1 MKFQSILPVKWKK
14 FKETRYETLAT
25 SMPSQCLFGKKM
37 YIKTDFEN
45 IFLEDEQEIHYFSYI
60 AEGVLYETVST
71 DEFEYKTESVIT
83 EEDIQRYVQSIYPLF
98 GLYDIL
104 TIPKTKSEHFTFG
117 ELHAF
122 LEKEMK
128 KEGNE
133 FVYRK
138 TNFEKYHFQ
147 LTKHRKGIT
156 IVYQNGYLLFF
167 GICCL
172 AEMILEDREE
182 IKRNIESAKDI
193 FKKQKVRLL
202 FQSV

>member
-1 MKFQSILPVKWKK
+1 MKFQSILPVKWKN
-14 FKETRYETLAT
+14 FKETRYKTLAT
-25 SMPSQCLFGKKM
+25 LTPSQCLFGKKM

-71 DEFEYKTESVIT
+71 VEFEYKTESLIT
-83 EEDIQRYVQSIYPLF
+83 EENIQKYEQTIYPLF
-98 GLYDIL
+98 GLYDML
-104 TIPKTKSEHFTFG
+104 TLPKTKSEHFTFG
-117 ELHAF
+117 EFHAF

-172 AEMILEDREE
+172 TEIILEESEE
-182 IKRNIESAKDI
+182 IKCIIDAAKDI

>member
-1 MKFQSILPVKWKK
+1 MKFQSIIPVKWEN
-14 FKETRYETLAT
+14 FKETRYKILAT
-25 SMPSQCLFGKKM
+25 LTPSQCLFGKKM
-37 YIKTDFEN
+37 YIKTEFEN
-45 IFLEDEQEIHYFSYI
+45 IFLEDEQEIHYYSSI

-71 DEFEYKTESVIT
+71 DEFEYKTETAIT
-83 EEDIQRYVQSIYPLF
+83 ETELKKYKQAIYPLF

-104 TIPKTKSEHFTFG
+104 TLPKTKSEHFTFG

-133 FVYRK
+133 FVYRN

-172 AEMILEDREE
+172 AKMILEESEE
-182 IKRNIESAKDI
+182 INSIIDATKDI